1 MRSSELD
8 RPRLSEQRREQI
20 RALLIEAG
28 AVTVGEL
35 QARFSVSPMTARRDL
50 DELGRRG
57 FAKRTHG
64 GAVLPSVAAPENS
77 FAQRVGVATEA
88 KARLADA
95 AFGLLRPGE
104 TIFLDSSST
113 AFYLARRIALEAI
126 RVRVITNSGP
136 VMQVLAAGEDP
147 EIDLYAVGGKL
158 RRLTGSYV
166 GPSSVRTVR
175 EHFADRLFLSVT
187 GVTRDGTLTDVDVL
201 EAEVKRAMLEQAEES
216 VLLLDGSK
224 LAAHGRQAIAPLAAV
239 TLVLADGLAESDAER
254 LRAGGATVR
263 LAAPR
268 ARRRFVPS

>member
-50 DELGRRG
+50 DELERRG

-77 FAQRVGVATEA
+77 FAQRMGVATEA
-88 KARLADA
+88 KTRLADA

-113 AFYLARRIALEAI
+113 AFYLARRIAVEAI

-147 EIDLYAVGGKL
+147 DVDLYAVGGKL

-187 GVTRDGTLTDVDVL
+187 GVTRDGTLTDIDVL

-263 LAAPR
+263 LTAPR
-268 ARRRFVPS
+268 VRRPFVPS